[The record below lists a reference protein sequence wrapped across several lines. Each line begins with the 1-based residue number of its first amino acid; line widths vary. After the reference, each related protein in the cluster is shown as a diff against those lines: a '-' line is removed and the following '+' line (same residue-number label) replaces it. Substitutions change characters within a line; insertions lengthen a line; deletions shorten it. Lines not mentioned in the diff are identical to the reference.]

1 MKEKFLPI
9 GTVVLLKDGNKK
21 VMITSYLI
29 FSTGN
34 SENKKM
40 FDYGACTFPEG
51 IIESDYAVAFNHE
64 EIKEIVHMGHEDE
77 DQKNLN
83 ELLKK
88 SAADVKAKFENG
100 EL

>member
-1 MKEKFLPI
+1 MNDKFLPI
-9 GTVVLLKDGNKK
+9 GTVVFLKDGNKK

-40 FDYGACTFPEG
+40 FDYGACTYPEG
-51 IIESDYAVAFNHE
+51 IIESNYAVAFNHSD
-64 EIKEIVHMGHEDE
+64 IKEVVHMGLIDQ

-88 SAADVKAKFENG
+88 SADDVKKKFENN
-100 EL
+100 EI